1 MQDGE
6 KWLFTP
12 SPIASYLEV
21 SHVQGLICLSSAFAI
36 NLHFPQSC
44 NYFPHKFSALGA
56 HKMLKW
62 ALAGDL
68 SGEVRCHY
76 FN

>member
-12 SPIASYLEV
+12 SPIASRLGV
-21 SHVQGLICLSSAFAI
+21 SLVQELKLAM
-36 NLHFPQSC
+36 NLLFPGSC
-44 NYFPHKFSALGA
+44 NYFPHKFSELRA

-62 ALAGDL
+62 ALPGDL
-68 SGEVRCHY
+68 RYAARRHC